1 MFPDLKDEEYFPSI
15 GQKQPRTDLYIPSM
29 KLIIEVKFLRS
40 TDTMTKII
48 DELASDASL
57 YLSAGTD
64 YSGII
69 AFVWEDSR
77 RIEEHPLLRKGLRR
91 IRGILAAVIVSRAGS
106 MGS

>member
-69 AFVWEDSR
+69 AFVWDDSR
-77 RIEEHPLLRKGLRR
+77 RIEEHSLLREGLRR
-91 IRGILAAVIVSRAGS
+91 IRGILAAVIVSRPGR